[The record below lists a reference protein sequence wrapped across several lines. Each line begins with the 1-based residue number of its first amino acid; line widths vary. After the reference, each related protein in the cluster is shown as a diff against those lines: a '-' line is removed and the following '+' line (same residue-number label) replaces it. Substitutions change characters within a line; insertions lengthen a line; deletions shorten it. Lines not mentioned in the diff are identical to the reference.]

1 MLVLTR
7 HEAERIVVD
16 VPHEDGTST
25 RVIVVLIAAQGNKA
39 KIGFDA
45 PKAVTIWREELGDDF
60 GK

>member
-25 RVIVVLIAAQGNKA
+25 RVIVCLIAVLGNKA
-39 KIGFDA
+39 KIGIDA
-45 PKAVTIWREELGDDF
+45 PRDVTIWREELGDDF

>member
-16 VPHEDGTST
+16 VPHGNGQST
-25 RVIVVLIAAQGNKA
+25 RVIVCLIAVLGNKA
-39 KIGFDA
+39 KIGIDA
-45 PKAVTIWREELGDDF
+45 PASAKILREELCDDF

>member
-16 VPHEDGTST
+16 VPHGNGQST
-25 RVIVVLIAAQGNKA
+25 RVIVCLIEVQGNKA
-39 KIGFDA
+39 KIGIDA
-45 PKAVTIWREELGDDF
+45 PRTVHILREELCDDF

>member
-25 RVIVVLIAAQGNKA
+25 RVIVCLIAVLGNKA
-39 KIGFDA
+39 KIGIDA
-45 PKAVTIWREELGDDF
+45 PRTVHVL
-60 GK
+60 

>member
-25 RVIVVLIAAQGNKA
+25 RVIVVLIAVQ
-39 KIGFDA
+39 
-45 PKAVTIWREELGDDF
+45 
-60 GK
+60 